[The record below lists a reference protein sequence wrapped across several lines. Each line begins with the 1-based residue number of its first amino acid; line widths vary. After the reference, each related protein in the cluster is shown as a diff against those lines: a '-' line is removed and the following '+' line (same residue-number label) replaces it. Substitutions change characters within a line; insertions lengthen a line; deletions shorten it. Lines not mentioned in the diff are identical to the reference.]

1 MTVRRGSVLTLV
13 LLFAPGAEAYVHKY
27 AAAFLD
33 TGVGARALA
42 MGGAF
47 VAVADDATAAYWN
60 PAGLAQL
67 EGREFTLM
75 HAGQWANVVKRD
87 FLNIALSGEES
98 YAVSLYRVG
107 VDDIPYTNNAL
118 LDYGTDGLPDAD
130 EAGYDPETNPDP
142 GGDNYD
148 PEINPSGTEGN
159 DRLDDGE
166 RIDTDK
172 VKWVNDV
179 EWALFGSYAR
189 AIGKFMVGGS
199 VKVLRQG
206 IGDDSILGLEA
217 EDSMFGLGLDLGI
230 IYPVNRWLKVGA
242 CLQDAL
248 GTMLFYNNGTKQVRT
263 PLLKVGG
270 AAQIPLSAARS
281 KLLLA
286 ADADIRF
293 EGRRFASQLHSG
305 DVSVDLRFGLE
316 YAFMDFLALRL
327 GAEPTH
333 TLDSDGDKSVGWHR
347 CAGAGI
353 RHRWLEVNYAH
364 LEWWGVDDEGLG
376 DCHRVSAAVRL

>member
-1 MTVRRGSVLTLV
+1 MNWRLGLAVA
-13 LLFAPGAEAYVHKY
+13 LLAVGVGDSKAYVHKY

-60 PAGLAQL
+60 PAGLVQL
-67 EGREFTLM
+67 REREFTLM
-75 HAGQWANVVKRD
+75 HAGQWGNVVKRD
-87 FLNIALSGEES
+87 FLNAALPGAES

-107 VDDIPYTNNAL
+107 VDDIPYTNDAL
-118 LDYGTDGLPDAD
+118 LDYGEDGYPD
-130 EAGYDPETNPDP
+130 EEENGYDPETNPDP
-142 GGDNYD
+142 EGDNYNAETN
-148 PEINPSGTEGN
+148 PEGTEGN
-159 DRLDDGE
+159 GRLDDGE
-166 RIDTDK
+166 RIDTDL
-172 VKWVNDV
+172 VKWVNDI

-189 AIGKFMVGGS
+189 TIGRFMVGGN

-217 EDSMFGLGLDLGI
+217 EDSMFGLGIDLGVL
-230 IYPVNRWLKVGA
+230 YPVNDWLKVGA

-263 PLLKVGG
+263 PLLKLGG
-270 AAQIPLSAARS
+270 AAQFPIRAARS
-281 KLLLA
+281 TVLVA
-286 ADADIRF
+286 ADADLRF
-293 EGRRFASQLHSG
+293 EGRRFASQMHVG
-305 DVSVDLRFGLE
+305 DVSADFRFGLE
-316 YAFMDFLALRL
+316 YKLMDFVALRL

-333 TLDSDGDKSVGWHR
+333 TLDGDGDKKVGWHR

-353 RHRWLEVNYAH
+353 RYRWLDVNYAN
-364 LEWWGVDDEGLG
+364 LEWWGADDEGLG
-376 DCHRVSAAVRL
+376 DCHRVSVALRL